1 MGLGEAARREY
12 GLRRRA
18 VGVAARR
25 EYGYLDVIMEA
36 FAITSSYNVLE
47 SSVLELH
54 PRGKGP

>member
-1 MGLGEAARREY
+1 MGEAARREY